1 MLNLRRFVS
10 GALLIPLVSI
20 PAYFGGPLYF
30 VLILAIATMAAYEYD
45 ELMRNGG
52 YRPPRRWGVVL
63 ILLLLADA
71 AFPGND
77 IMRSGLPL
85 FVMLT
90 LALMLRAQDLTGA
103 LINWALMLSGAVY
116 IGVLL
121 AQFIVLRQLEL
132 GLWLS
137 AMAGFTTWTSDSF
150 ALVFGLRFG
159 RHRFAPRISPK
170 KSWEGALGGGAVGVL
185 VGTTWGYFTLP
196 SIPFYHV
203 FSLAL
208 LIVVGGMLGDLAES
222 LIKRQVG
229 AKDAG
234 GLIPGHGGVL
244 DRIDSMMF
252 AFPLTAL
259 YATWILQLK

>member
-30 VLILAIATMAAYEYD
+30 VLILAIGIMAAYEYD
-45 ELMRNGG
+45 ELMRNGN

-71 AFPGND
+71 AFPGNS

-90 LALMLRAQDLTGA
+90 LALMLRAKDLTGA
-103 LINWALMLSGAVY
+103 LINWALMLSGALY

-159 RHRFAPRISPK
+159 RRRFAPRISPK

-196 SIPFYHV
+196 SIPLYHV

-208 LIVVGGMLGDLAES
+208 VIVVGGMLGDLAES

-259 YATWILQLK
+259 YAAWILQLK

>member
-1 MLNLRRFVS
+1 MAVVIPVHNEEQHLER
-10 GALLIPLVSI
+10 ALAGVRTAADLLQQHHPAVGVSI
-20 PAYFGGPLYF
+20 
-30 VLILAIATMAAYEYD
+30 V
-45 ELMRNGG
+45 
-52 YRPPRRWGVVL
+52 VVL
-63 ILLLLADA
+63 DGCTDNSASVAAGFAKADSRCTLVEVAFRSVGKSRRAGIRALFTGDAGTRVRVAAEQLWLANTDA
-71 AFPGND
+71 DSHVPA
-77 IMRSGLPL
+77 
-85 FVMLT
+85 
-90 LALMLRAQDLTGA
+90 
-103 LINWALMLSGAVY
+103 NWL
-116 IGVLL
+116 
-121 AQFIVLRQLEL
+121 LRQLEL

-137 AMAGFTTWTSDSF
+137 AMAGFTTWATDSF

-196 SIPFYHV
+196 SIPLYHV

-208 LIVVGGMLGDLAES
+208 VIVVGGMLGDLAES

-259 YATWILQLK
+259 YAAWILQLK

>member
-1 MLNLRRFVS
+1 MLNLRRFIS

-30 VLILAIATMAAYEYD
+30 ALILAMGTLAAYEFD
-45 ELMRNGG
+45 TLMRNGG
-52 YRPPRRWGVVL
+52 YRPPLLWGIIL

-71 AFPGND
+71 AFPGYG
-77 IMRSGLPL
+77 IMRNGLPL

-90 LALMLRAQDLTGA
+90 LSILLSVKDLTGA
-103 LINWALMLSGAVY
+103 LINWALMLAGALY

-121 AQFIVLRQLEL
+121 AQFIVLRQLEQ

-137 AMAGFTTWTSDSF
+137 AMAGFTTWACDSF

-170 KSWEGALGGGAVGVL
+170 KSWEGAIGGGAVGVL

-196 SIPFYHV
+196 SIPPYHL
-203 FSLAL
+203 FIMSL
-208 LIVVGGMLGDLAES
+208 LIVAGGMLGDLAES

-234 GLIPGHGGVL
+234 GIIPGHGGVL

-259 YATWILQLK
+259 YATWVLQIK

>member
-20 PAYFGGPLYF
+20 PAYLGGTLYF
-30 VLILAIATMAAYEYD
+30 VLILAIGTMAAYEYD

-52 YRPPRRWGVVL
+52 YRPARLWGVIL

-71 AFPGND
+71 AFPGNG
-77 IMRSGLPL
+77 IIRNGLPL

-90 LALMLRAQDLTGA
+90 LAVLLRAQDLTGA
-103 LINWALMLSGAVY
+103 LINWALMLAGGLY

-121 AQFIVLRQLEL
+121 AQFIVLRELEY

-137 AMAGFTTWTSDSF
+137 AMAGFTTWASDSF

-170 KSWEGALGGGAVGVL
+170 KSWEGAIGGGAAGLL
-185 VGTTWGYFTLP
+185 VGTIWGYFTLP
-196 SIPFYHV
+196 SIAVYHV
-203 FSLAL
+203 FILSL
-208 LIVVGGMLGDLAES
+208 LIVVSGMLGDLAES

-259 YATWILQLK
+259 YATWVLQLK